1 MKRIALF
8 LSLILL
14 LGASSLRGENRQY
27 EDPLKPGEL
36 YFVQVKHVTGG
47 SYVYTNELTY
57 MWYLDKAVV
66 LSPNTN
72 CTSTNAAY
80 LVVKHTD
87 VLETPY
93 TVVTNDFGNIE
104 TNYQHSITGST
115 DTYMTNL
122 ITSASWSNSCS
133 ARSEITPEDDYIQRG
148 DILRFTFSNT
158 NIFLKLTG
166 RR

>member
-1 MKRIALF
+1 MKRIALI

-14 LGASSLRGENRQY
+14 AFHAQGEGRQF
-27 EDPLKPGEL
+27 EEPLQPGEL
-36 YFVQVKHVTGG
+36 YFVQVTNVTGG
-47 SYVYTNELTY
+47 AMVWTNNLTY

-66 LSPNTN
+66 LSTDTN
-72 CTSTNAAY
+72 CVSVNAAY

-87 VLETPY
+87 VLETP
-93 TVVTNDFGNIE
+93 TAVVTNEFGNVQ
-104 TNYQHSITGST
+104 TNYLHGITGTT

-122 ITSASWSNSCS
+122 ITGAWSNDVSGR
-133 ARSEITPEDDYIQRG
+133 AEIVPEDDYIQRG

>member
-1 MKRIALF
+1 MKRIALS

-14 LGASSLRGENRQY
+14 MAMQCHGEGRQY
-27 EDPLKPGEL
+27 EDPLTPGEL
-36 YFVQVKHVTGG
+36 YFVQVQQIIGG
-47 SYVYTNELTY
+47 SFVWTNELTY

-72 CTSTNAAY
+72 CTSVNAAY

-93 TVVTNDFGNIE
+93 TVVTNDFGNIQ
-104 TNYQHSITGST
+104 TNYLHGITGTT

>member
-1 MKRIALF
+1 MKRITLF

-14 LGASSLRGENRQY
+14 AAMAMHSPGEGRQY
-27 EDPLKPGEL
+27 EEPLLPGEL
-36 YFVQVKHVTGG
+36 YFVQVTNVVGG
-47 SYVYTNELTY
+47 SMVWTNNLTY

-66 LSPNTN
+66 LYPTAI
-72 CTSTNAAY
+72 TSTNLAY

-87 VLETPY
+87 VLETK
-93 TVVTNDFGNIE
+93 TAVVTNDFGNVQ
-104 TNYQHSITGST
+104 TNYLHGITGTT
-115 DTYMTNL
+115 DTYMTNT
-122 ITSASWSNSCS
+122 IASWTNS
-133 ARSEITPEDDYIQRG
+133 AATRAEVVPEDDYVQRG

>member
-1 MKRIALF
+1 
-8 LSLILL
+8 
-14 LGASSLRGENRQY
+14 
-27 EDPLKPGEL
+27 
-36 YFVQVKHVTGG
+36 
-47 SYVYTNELTY
+47 

-66 LSPNTN
+66 MAPTAI
-72 CTSTNAAY
+72 TSTNAAY
-80 LVVKHTD
+80 LVVEHID
-87 VLETPY
+87 LLETPY

-115 DTYMTNL
+115 DTYMTNA
-122 ITSASWSNSCS
+122 IAAWTNAASTR
-133 ARSEITPEDDYIQRG
+133 AEIVPEDDYIQRG

>member
-27 EDPLKPGEL
+27 EDPLTPGEL

-47 SYVYTNELTY
+47 SYVYTNQLTY

-66 LSPNTN
+66 MAPTAI
-72 CTSTNAAY
+72 TSTNAAY
-80 LVVKHTD
+80 LVVEHID
-87 VLETPY
+87 LLETPY

-115 DTYMTNL
+115 DTYMTNA
-122 ITSASWSNSCS
+122 IAAWTNAASTR
-133 ARSEITPEDDYIQRG
+133 AEIVPEDDYIQRG

>member
-14 LGASSLRGENRQY
+14 LGATSLRGEDRQY
-27 EDPLKPGEL
+27 EDPLTPGEL
-36 YFVQVKHVTGG
+36 YFVQVKQVTGG
-47 SYVYTNELTY
+47 SFVLTNQLTY
-57 MWYLDKAVV
+57 MWYLAKAVV
-66 LSPNTN
+66 MYPTAI
-72 CTSTNAAY
+72 TSTNAAY
-80 LVVKHTD
+80 LVTKHTD
-87 VLETPY
+87 VLETK
-93 TVVTNDFGNIE
+93 TAVVTNEFGNVA
-104 TNYQHSITGST
+104 TNQLHGITGTT

-122 ITSASWSNSCS
+122 ITSVTWSNSV
-133 ARSEITPEDDYIQRG
+133 ATRAEIVPEDDYIQRG